1 MFSLVYSGNFATDV
15 PDEKT
20 GRASHG
26 RYVSLIETYLQKNYA
41 EKINLTTLA
50 GELYLSTKQVSRIIK
65 KEYNCTFSELINR
78 KRMSAACMLLK
89 NTDMKISDIIKQ
101 LNYTSEN
108 YFYVLFKKY
117 YGVSP
122 RKYRE

>member
-1 MFSLVYSGNFATDV
+1 MGRPVS
-15 PDEKT
+15 DEQNEAK
-20 GRASHG
+20 GKKASHS
-26 RYVSLIETYLQKNYA
+26 RYVSLIEAYVQKNYA
-41 EKINLTTLA
+41 EKINLSTLA

-65 KEYNCTFSELINR
+65 KEYDCTFSELINR

-122 RKYRE
+122 RNYR